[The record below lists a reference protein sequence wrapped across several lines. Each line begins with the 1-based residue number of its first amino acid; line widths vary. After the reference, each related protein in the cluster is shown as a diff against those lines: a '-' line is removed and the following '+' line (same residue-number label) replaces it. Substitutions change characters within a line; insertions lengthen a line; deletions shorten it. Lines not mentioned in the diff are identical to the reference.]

1 MALQPIDLQTL
12 FVRLSTVGREQ
23 AGIKQAVEQG
33 QEVAG
38 REIAQRSQNASQVV
52 READE
57 VSDGPEKVE
66 EEEER
71 ARQRKQNEQ
80 QGKRE
85 DSPSNENKAFQD
97 PEVGQYIDVSR

>member
-23 AGIKQAVEQG
+23 AGLKQAIAQG

-38 REIAQRSQNASQVV
+38 REIAQRSQNASHVV
-52 READE
+52 REMDE
-57 VSDGPEKVE
+57 VSEGPEKVE

-71 ARQRKQNEQ
+71 AQ
-80 QGKRE
+80 QGQQSDQPGERD
-85 DSPSNENKAFQD
+85 DSPSKENKHFQD
-97 PEVGQYIDVSR
+97 PDIGQIIDVSR

>member
-66 EEEER
+66 EEER
-71 ARQRKQNEQ
+71 ARQRKHNEQ
-80 QGKRE
+80 RGKRE